1 MLMFLFVFWLTNRPS
16 IKYIRNQENGGGG
29 ERGGAVIQNVYR
41 CVQGERSKTPHVFV
55 RTYTISFHVFGL
67 WCLLFVEIY
76 LSFIQEGC
84 FFQKWLFFSNEIN
97 FCCKKIKVFRSKVSQ
112 TFLILIK
119 QNLNVYSL
127 DVTSEKPCVAQHGD
141 LFDKVFNIDF
151 YRACY
156 CCCYCH
162 LMLLLQQLLN

>member
-1 MLMFLFVFWLTNRPS
+1 MLMLLFVFWLTNRPS

-29 ERGGAVIQNVYR
+29 ERGGRSSKMFTGAYR
-41 CVQGERSKTPHVFV
+41 GRGARRLMCSYALTPFLFMFSAYGVF
-55 RTYTISFHVFGL
+55 YLQKFN
-67 WCLLFVEIY
+67 